1 MEQFKKVPRFNLG
14 DKLKFGVSNYPK
26 VKPTDGNQMDFR
38 KRGIFMWVEKS
49 TEIFVRESV
58 CVCVCVCGR
67 GEMLYKNISI
77 IIPKIVVFIFK
88 IKCGKLEFS
97 FSK

>member
-1 MEQFKKVPRFNLG
+1 MKRPYHSTTDNHLIFIFLLQTNEKLNAAIQKKIPRFNLG

-49 TEIFVRESV
+49 TEIFVRENV
-58 CVCVCVCGR
+58 CMCV
-67 GEMLYKNISI
+67 
-77 IIPKIVVFIFK
+77 
-88 IKCGKLEFS
+88 
-97 FSK
+97 

>member
-58 CVCVCVCGR
+58 CVCVWERR

-88 IKCGKLEFS
+88 IKYAKLEFS